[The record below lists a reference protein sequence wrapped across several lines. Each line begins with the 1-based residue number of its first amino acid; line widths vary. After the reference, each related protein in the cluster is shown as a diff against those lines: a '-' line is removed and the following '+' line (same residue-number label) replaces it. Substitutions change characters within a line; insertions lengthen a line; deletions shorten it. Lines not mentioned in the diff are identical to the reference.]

1 MDLLND
7 LDKQVLIACVV
18 VVGLVIIL
26 VAAMLFGYTVL
37 IGGENTEND
46 GRRRFCLFC
55 FFCLKRDKWDV
66 CVYF

>member
-26 VAAMLFGYTVL
+26 VAAMLFDYTVL

-55 FFCLKRDKWDV
+55 FFLLKKG
-66 CVYF
+66 